1 MKKGLSLA
9 AALLIAAFLVGC
21 AGAAAHAV
29 STDTPASELQSTYSH
44 SAETEPDYA
53 TVLPDDRVNE
63 ITITLTPENWQAV
76 LDDMTEKYGEFGS
89 GQGMGGGRGGGLQPA
104 DRLADVQTQMQ
115 NPPENAGEE
124 RPEMGGP
131 APQGRQGYD
140 RVPPEGARPNA
151 QPDEQMAPPTKG
163 GGAQERPQGAGGR
176 GMGSGAM
183 MDGNDADNPIWV
195 DAAVTFNGES
205 WEHVGFRLKGNS
217 SLRSTWGSGSY
228 KLPFRLDF
236 DQFED
241 DFPATFD
248 QRFYGFK
255 KLTFSSN
262 FSDSSYLRET
272 VAADIFRAAGVP
284 SAQTGFYAVYVDYGE
299 GPLYF
304 GLYTAVEAVDD
315 TLIQTQFERNDG
327 NIYKPSGSAATF
339 KAGTFNEQQYG
350 KENNEDEADYSDVQ
364 ALLDTLN
371 SDLRLTD
378 AAEWRSNL
386 EKVFDVDNFLNWLAA
401 NSIMSNWDTYGSM
414 AHNYYLYHNPISGQ
428 LVWIPWDN
436 NQSISS
442 RGGMG
447 GGGGRDAGE
456 GQPGGQT
463 ASIGHENTGENWP
476 LISYLLA
483 DETYHAEYL
492 QAVKDVLEKGFD
504 LKELTA
510 EINDLHAMI
519 APYVEAEEEDY
530 TTLSNKDAFES
541 SADDL
546 IELLETR
553 YQAATDYLSENQP

>member
-1 MKKGLSLA
+1 MKKGHNLA
-9 AALLIAAFLVGC
+9 AAFLIAAFLVSC
-21 AGAAAHAV
+21 SGAAAEAE
-29 STDTPASELQSTYSH
+29 SAETFASETQSNYSH
-44 SAETEPDYA
+44 SADTEPDYA
-53 TVLPDDRVNE
+53 LVLPDDKVNE

-76 LDDMTEKYGEFGS
+76 LDDMGEKYGEFGS
-89 GQGMGGGRGGGLQPA
+89 GQGMGRSRGGGRQPA
-104 DRLADVQTQMQ
+104 DGQADGQAQMQ
-115 NPPENAGEE
+115 NPPEDGQTE

-131 APQGRQGYD
+131 DPRSQEGND
-140 RVPPEGARPNA
+140 RTFPEGAQPYA
-151 QPDEQMAPPTKG
+151 QPEERMTPPTNG
-163 GGAQERPQGAGGR
+163 EDAQERPQGGGR
-176 GMGSGAM
+176 GMGGGAI
-183 MDGNDADNPIWV
+183 MDGDDADNPIWV
-195 DAAVTFNGES
+195 DATVTFNSET
-205 WEHVGFRLKGNS
+205 WEHIGFRLKGNS
-217 SLRSTWGSGSY
+217 SLRSSWGSGSY

-241 DFPATFD
+241 EYPETAD

-284 SAQTGFYAVYVDYGE
+284 SAQTAFYAVYMDYGE

-315 TLIQTQFERNDG
+315 TLIRTQFESNDG

-350 KENNEDEADYSDVQ
+350 KENNEEEADYSDVK
-364 ALLDTLN
+364 ALMETLN

-378 AAEWRSNL
+378 AAEWRSDL

-414 AHNYYLYHNPISGQ
+414 AHNFYLYHDPAGGK
-428 LVWIPWDN
+428 LGWIPWDN

-447 GGGGRDAGE
+447 GGARE
-456 GQPGGQT
+456 GGQS
-463 ASIGHENTGENWP
+463 ASIGHENAGENWP

-483 DETYHAEYL
+483 DETYHAAYL
-492 QAVKDVLEKGFD
+492 EAIESVLEKGFD
-504 LKELTA
+504 LEELTA
-510 EINDLHAMI
+510 EINDLHALI
-519 APYVEAEEEDY
+519 TPYVEAEKEDY
-530 TTLSNKDAFES
+530 TTLSNKSAFES
-541 SADDL
+541 SADEL

-553 YQAATDYLSENQP
+553 YQAAQTYLSENQP

>member
-1 MKKGLSLA
+1 MKKGQGLA
-9 AALLIAAFLVGC
+9 AALFIAAFLAGC
-21 AGAAAHAV
+21 SGAAADAV
-29 STDTPASELQSTYSH
+29 GVNAPASELQSAYSH

-63 ITITLTPENWQAV
+63 ITITFTPENWQAV

-89 GQGMGGGRGGGLQPA
+89 GQGMGGGRGGGRQPA
-104 DRLADVQTQMQ
+104 DRQADAQTQMQ

-131 APQGRQGYD
+131 APQGQQGND
-140 RVPPEGARPNA
+140 RVPPEGAQPNA
-151 QPDEQMAPPTKG
+151 QPDEQMVPPTNG
-163 GGAQERPQGAGGR
+163 GDVQERPQGAGGGR
-176 GMGSGAM
+176 GMGGGAI

-195 DAAVTFNGES
+195 DATVTFNGES

-217 SLRSTWGSGSY
+217 SLRSSWGSGSY

-241 DFPATFD
+241 DYPATVD

-299 GPLYF
+299 GPVYF
-304 GLYTAVEAVDD
+304 GLYTAVEAIDD
-315 TLIQTQFERNDG
+315 TLIQTQFENDSG
-327 NIYKPSGSAATF
+327 NVYKPSGSAATF
-339 KAGTFNEQQYG
+339 RAGTFNEEQYD
-350 KENNEDEADYSDVQ
+350 KQTNKKDADFSDVK
-364 ALLDTLN
+364 ALMDTLN
-371 SDLRLTD
+371 SNLRLTN

-386 EKVFDVDNFLNWLAA
+386 EKVFDVGNFLKWLAA

-447 GGGGRDAGE
+447 GGGRED
-456 GQPGGQT
+456 GQS
-463 ASIGHENTGENWP
+463 ASIGHENAGENWP

-483 DETYHAEYL
+483 DETYHAAYL
-492 QAVKDVLEKGFD
+492 QAIEDVLEKGFN
-504 LKELTA
+504 LEELTA
-510 EINDLHAMI
+510 EINNLHAMI
-519 APYVEAEEEDY
+519 APYVEAEKEGY
-530 TTLSNKDAFES
+530 TTLTNKDAFKS

-553 YQAATDYLSENQP
+553 YQAARDYLSENQP